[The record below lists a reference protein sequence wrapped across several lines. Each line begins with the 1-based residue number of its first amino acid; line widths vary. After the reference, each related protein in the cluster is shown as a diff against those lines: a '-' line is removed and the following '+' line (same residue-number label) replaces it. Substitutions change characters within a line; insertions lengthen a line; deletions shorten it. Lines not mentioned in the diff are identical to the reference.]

1 MPDIELIQANAD
13 GIIQAPVNSVAGT
26 LLANGM
32 SANALRSNAT
42 LRKDEWELLDTR
54 VIEVARERLGAV
66 ADLFTAGLT
75 FDVPNALGTTIVQ
88 HQTRSEMVAAQI
100 SMDGVT
106 IAPSDRVLFNL
117 VSTPLPII
125 HHDFQLG
132 IRHLQSSRNGG
143 IPLDTT
149 QAEEASRQVAE
160 TIENLL
166 LNGLAAGDTLGFGT
180 DSASLFGYTNRTSR
194 NTVSLTGNW
203 DESAQGG
210 EEIVADV
217 IAMIQANHNARM
229 FGPYNLYIPTNYW
242 VELQKDFKANSDK
255 TILQRIGEIAGIASI
270 KPVDK
275 LADDNVLLIQMTR
288 DNVDMAVGMQT
299 TVVSWEGQ
307 GGMVLYFKVMAIMV
321 PRIKLDYNNRSGVV
335 HAT

>member
-54 VIEVARERLGAV
+54 VIEVARERLNAV
-66 ADLFTAGLT
+66 SDVFSAGLT

-88 HQTRSEMVAAQI
+88 HQTRSEMVEAQI

-125 HHDFQLG
+125 HHDFQIG
-132 IRHLQSSRNGG
+132 IRALEASRNGG

-149 QAEEASRQVAE
+149 QAEEASRQVSE
-160 TIENLL
+160 SLENLL
-166 LNGLAAGDTLGFGT
+166 LNGLTSGDTLGFGT
-180 DSASLFGYTNRTSR
+180 DSAQLFGYTNRTSR
-194 NTVSLTGNW
+194 NTVSLSGNW
-203 DESAQGG
+203 DESAQDG
-210 EEIVADV
+210 EAIVADV
-217 IAMIQANHNARM
+217 IAMIQANNNARM

-242 VELQKDFKANSDK
+242 VELQKDFKTNSDK
-255 TILQRIGEIAGIASI
+255 TIMQRISEIAGIQRI
-270 KPVDK
+270 VPVDK

-307 GGMVLYFKVMAIMV
+307 GGMVLYFKVMTIMV

>member
-1 MPDIELIQANAD
+1 MPEIELLQAND
-13 GIIQAPVNSVAGT
+13 LGEVFAPTNSVAGS
-26 LLANGM
+26 LLQNGM
-32 SANALRSNAT
+32 SINSLRTQAT

-54 VIEVARERLGAV
+54 VIEVARERLNAV

-88 HQTRSEMVAAQI
+88 HQTRSEMIAAQI

-106 IAPSDRVLFNL
+106 QAPSDRVLFNL
-117 VSTPLPII
+117 ISTPLPII

-132 IRHLQSSRNGG
+132 IRELAASRNGG

-149 QAEEASRQVAE
+149 QAEEASRQVSE

-166 LNGLAAGDTLGFGT
+166 LNGLTAGDTLGFA
-180 DSASLFGYTNRTSR
+180 ASTAQLFGYTNRTSR
-194 NTVSLTGNW
+194 NTVSLSGNW
-203 DESAQGG
+203 DESAQDG
-210 EEIVADV
+210 ENIVADV

-242 VELQKDFKANSDK
+242 VELQKDFKTNSDK
-255 TILQRIGEIAGIASI
+255 TILQRIGEIAGIQSI
-270 KPVDK
+270 KPTDK
-275 LADDNVLLIQMTR
+275 LADDNVLLVQMTR

-307 GGMVLYFKVMAIMV
+307 GGMMLYFKVMAIMV
-321 PRIKLDYNNRSGVV
+321 PRIKLDHGSRSGVV